1 MNFTFGGESAR
12 KRMLLRQERTRQEA
26 LRLQKAKVVVTSPMI
41 QTELAT
47 PDNMTIDEAKLAI
60 KHEEELKQ
68 KEREEHLK
76 RMKEEEEAKKTEEAK
91 KNREEEEAKKK
102 EELLEKKRA
111 RRLAAKNARAEAKK
125 KNKEE
130 PVKIEEVVVTES
142 IENLKN
148 EVVAETQE

>member
-12 KRMLLRQERTRQEA
+12 KRMLLRQERAKQEA

-41 QTELAT
+41 QKELAT
-47 PDNMTIDEAKLAI
+47 PDNMTIYEAKLAI
-60 KHEEELKQ
+60 KHEEEL
-68 KEREEHLK
+68 LK
-76 RMKEEEEAKKTEEAK
+76 RMK
-91 KNREEEEAKKK
+91 EEEEAKKK

-142 IENLKN
+142 IGNLKN